1 MLIKLILI
9 IKNSKTL
16 LFLALCHTVIMEV
29 KNEENVYNASSP
41 DELALINFAKLAGY
55 EFCGIDDFNRMMV
68 KVKGVVQNFE
78 LLQVLEFSSS
88 RKRMSVIVKN
98 FNDEIFLYTKG
109 ADSVLFE
116 RMNRSK

>member
-1 MLIKLILI
+1 MEF
-9 IKNSKTL
+9 KNQ
-16 LFLALCHTVIMEV
+16 
-29 KNEENVYNASSP
+29 ENIYNASSP

-78 LLQVLEFSSS
+78 LLQTLEFTSN
-88 RKRMSVIVKN
+88 RKRMSIVVKN
-98 FNDEIFLYTKG
+98 FNDEIYLYTKG
-109 ADSVLFE
+109 ADSILLE